1 MSFVKCNRFVNHI
14 KENLMFFV
22 KSFKKSTALLTV
34 LGAFFIST
42 YTQAATE
49 LKVAFNQS
57 KQHPQYQALE
67 ELSHKFSDA
76 TQGKYKLTI
85 YPNELLG
92 NQRASLELVQN
103 GAIQM
108 AVVANPLVENY
119 DRTFLVLALPYLYKS
134 TEHQEHLYTSDILDP
149 LFASTSTFGFDVLA
163 AYTAGARSLYVKG
176 KPITAQA
183 DLKGKKIRVLQS
195 DAMMKTLSCMGG
207 VGVPMNQGE
216 VYTAIQQG
224 VLDGAENNEITYT
237 DLKHYEVAPYF
248 TRTQHLRVADLLVIS
263 NTFLSG
269 MSPEEQALLRKLAK
283 ESVKTEFTLW
293 NQQIQSSE
301 QLAKDKGAT
310 FIEIDTTPFRESCKN
325 VQQELLKTPEQK
337 ALFEQIMAL
346 E

>member
-1 MSFVKCNRFVNHI
+1 
-14 KENLMFFV
+14 MFFV
-22 KSFKKSTALLTV
+22 KSLKISTALLSV

-42 YTQAATE
+42 YAQAATE

-57 KQHPQYQALE
+57 KQHPQYRALE
-67 ELSHKFSDA
+67 ELSSKFFEA

-134 TEHQEHLYTSDILDP
+134 TEHQERLYTSDLLDP
-149 LFASTSTFGFDVLA
+149 LFASTAKFGFEVLA
-163 AYTAGARSLYVKG
+163 AYTAGGRSLYVKD
-176 KPITAQA
+176 KPITEQT

-195 DAMMKTLSCMGG
+195 DAMIKTLSCMGG

-224 VLDGAENNEITYT
+224 VLDGAENNEITYA

-248 TRTQHLRVADLLVIS
+248 SRTQHLRVADLLVI
-263 NTFLSG
+263 NDAFLSA
-269 MSPEEQALLRKLAK
+269 MSEQEQAQLRKLAK
-283 ESVKTEFTLW
+283 ESVKTEFALW
-293 NQQIQSSE
+293 NQQIQASE
-301 QLAKDKGAT
+301 QLAKEKGAT
-310 FIEIDTTPFRESCKN
+310 FIEIDFAPFRESCKN
-325 VQQELLKTPEQK
+325 VQLELLKTPEQK
-337 ALFEQIMAL
+337 ALFEKIMAV